1 MSLIS
6 IGLSGLNASQTA
18 LTVTSNNITNV
29 STAGYSRESTTS
41 VAAAMQNVG
50 VGFVGTGTTISDV
63 RRIYNSY
70 MDSQLQ
76 TTTALS
82 ADAATYSDNVSSLD
96 SLLSDSATGISA
108 TLTSFFSALQTAS
121 SNPTDT
127 SSRQLLLT
135 SAQSLS
141 NRFNSISSQITAQN
155 AGINSQLTTLSGQV
169 NDITKQIA
177 SLNQQITT
185 ASASGNT
192 PNSLLD
198 ARNEAVRSLNE
209 LVGVTVQTSST
220 GAYDVYLGTG
230 QALVSGNTANTLSA
244 APSTTDKSQY
254 ALTVNYAGYSTD
266 VTSVVSGGSIGGLL
280 RYRSDVLNPAQNS
293 LGQIALTVSDS
304 INSQLGQGVDS
315 NGNLGSSLFSSI
327 NSASAISQR
336 SQASSNNSAGS
347 GNLNVTIADTGAL
360 TTSDYQVTFTSAT
373 AYSVTRS
380 DGTNMGSYDLS
391 TTPAPQIDGFTLA
404 LSGNPVAAGDSFK
417 VTPTRN
423 AASEISTTM
432 TDASTLALGGALTGT
447 ASSSNSGTATF
458 TQPSLTSTV
467 DIYDSTSKSA
477 LQAGLQNSA
486 PVKLVFDA
494 ASSTSGTQ
502 AYTVYDS
509 KGTSIGTGTIVP
521 GSDNNLSISVPI
533 VDSSGNPVNDADGNP
548 TSFTFSTTVSGTP
561 AANDS
566 YTVALNTSGTSD
578 NRNATALLAL
588 QTTATVGTGSSTGGI
603 SFTAAYAGLVSGVG
617 AQASQATTDASATST
632 VLTTA
637 KANRDS
643 VSGVNLDD
651 EAAALVKY
659 QQYYTAASQIIKTA
673 QDTFTTLLNAL

>member
-82 ADAATYSDNVSSLD
+82 ADAATYSDNVSTLD
-96 SLLSDSATGISA
+96 SLLSDSATGVSA

-135 SAQSLS
+135 AAQTLS
-141 NRFNSISSQITAQN
+141 NRFNSISSQITSQN
-155 AGINSQLTTLSGQV
+155 EGINSQLTTLSGQV

-209 LVGVTVQTSST
+209 LVGVTVQTNSS

-230 QALVSGNTANTLSA
+230 QALVSGNTANTLTA
-244 APSTTDKSQY
+244 APSSTDKTQY
-254 ALTVNYAGYSTD
+254 ALTVNYGNYSTD

-304 INSQLGQGVDS
+304 INSQLAQGVDN
-315 NGNLGSSLFSSI
+315 NGDLGSNLFSSI
-327 NSASAISQR
+327 NSATAVSQR

-347 GNLNVTIADTGAL
+347 GNLDVTIADTGAL

-391 TTPAPQIDGFTLA
+391 TDPAPEIDGFTLA
-404 LSGNPVAAGDSFK
+404 LNGNAVAAGDTFK
-417 VTPTRN
+417 ITPTRN
-423 AASEISTTM
+423 AASQISTTM
-432 TDASTLALGGALTGT
+432 TDSSTLALSGPLTGT
-447 ASSSNSGTATF
+447 ASSSNSGTGTF
-458 TQPSLTSTV
+458 TAPALTTSV
-467 DIYDSTSKSA
+467 DIYDSTSKAA
-477 LQAGLQNSA
+477 LQSGMENST
-486 PVKLVFDA
+486 PVKLVFGS
-494 ASSTSGTQ
+494 ASGGTQ
-502 AYTVYDS
+502 GYTVYDAQ
-509 KGTSIGTGTIVP
+509 GNNIGTGTIVP

-533 VDSSGNPVNDADGNP
+533 VDSSGNAVNDADGNP

-566 YTVALNTSGTSD
+566 YSVAFNTSGTSD
-578 NRNATALLAL
+578 NRNATALLGL
-588 QTTATVGTGSSTGGI
+588 QTSATVGTGAATGGI
-603 SFTAAYAGLVSGVG
+603 SFTAAYAALVSGVG
-617 AQASQATTDASATST
+617 AQSSQATTDASATST
-632 VLTTA
+632 VLATA
-637 KANRDS
+637 KSNRDS

>member
-82 ADAATYSDNVSSLD
+82 ADAATYSDNVSTMD

-108 TLTSFFSALQTAS
+108 TLTSFFSALQTS
-121 SNPTDT
+121 SANPTDT

-135 SAQSLS
+135 AAQSLT
-141 NRFNSISSQITAQN
+141 NRFNSISSQITSQN
-155 AGINSQLTTLSGQV
+155 AGINSQLSTLSGQV

-209 LVGVTVQTSST
+209 LVGVTVQTNSS

-230 QALVSGNTANTLSA
+230 QALVSGNTANTLTA

-254 ALTVNYAGYSTD
+254 ALSVNYGNYSTD
-266 VTSVVSGGSIGGLL
+266 VTSVVTGGSIGGLL

-315 NGNLGSSLFSSI
+315 NGNLGANLFSSI
-327 NSASAISQR
+327 NSATAISQR
-336 SQASSNNSAGS
+336 SLASSNNSAGS

-360 TTSDYQVTFTSAT
+360 TTNDYQVTFTSAT

-391 TTPAPQIDGFTLA
+391 TTPAPEIDGFTLS
-404 LSGNPVAAGDSFK
+404 LNGNAVAAGDSFK
-417 VTPTRN
+417 IVPTRN

-432 TDASTLALGGALTGT
+432 TDTSTLALAGPLTGT

-458 TQPSLTSTV
+458 TQPSLTTSV
-467 DIYDSTSKSA
+467 DVYDSTAKAA
-477 LQAGLQNSA
+477 LQSGLDNST
-486 PVKLVFDA
+486 PVKLVFGT
-494 ASSTSGTQ
+494 ASGGTQ
-502 AYTVYDS
+502 GYTVYDA
-509 KGTSIGTGTIVP
+509 KGNNIGTGTIVP

-533 VDSSGNPVNDADGNP
+533 VDSSGNPVNDASGNP
-548 TSFTFSTTVSGTP
+548 TSFTFATTVSGTP

-566 YTVALNTSGTSD
+566 YSVALNTSGSSD
-578 NRNATALLAL
+578 NRNATALLGL
-588 QTTATVGTGSSTGGI
+588 QTSATVGTGAATGGI
-603 SFTAAYAGLVSGVG
+603 SFTAAYAALVSGVG
-617 AQASQATTDASATST
+617 AQSAQATTDASATST

-673 QDTFTTLLNAL
+673 QDTFSTLLNAL

>member
-29 STAGYSRESTTS
+29 STTGYSRESVTS
-41 VAAAMQNVG
+41 VASAMQNVG

-82 ADAATYSDNVSSLD
+82 SDAATYSTQVASLD
-96 SLLSDSATGISA
+96 SLLSDSGTGISA
-108 TLTSFFSALQTAS
+108 TLTSFFSALQTSS

-141 NRFNSISSQITAQN
+141 NRFNSISTQITSQN
-155 AGINSQLTTLSGQV
+155 DGINQQLTTLTGQV

-177 SLNQQITT
+177 SLNGQITT
-185 ASASGNT
+185 ASSSGNT

-209 LVGVTVQTSST
+209 LVGVTVQTNST

-230 QALVSGNTANTLSA
+230 QALVSGNTANTLTA
-244 APSTTDKSQY
+244 APSATDKTQD
-254 ALTVNYAGYSTD
+254 ALTVNYGNYSTD
-266 VTSVVSGGSIGGLL
+266 VTSVVTGGSIGGLL
-280 RYRSDVLNPAQNS
+280 RYRSDVLNPAQNT

-304 INSQLGQGVDS
+304 INTQLAQGVDS
-315 NGNLGSSLFSSI
+315 NGDLGANLFSSI
-327 NSASAISQR
+327 NSATAISER
-336 SQASSNNSAGS
+336 SQASSANSTGS
-347 GNLNVTIADTGAL
+347 GNLNVTIASTGAL
-360 TTSDYQVTFTSAT
+360 TNDDYQVTFSSAT

-380 DGTNMGSYDLS
+380 DGTSMGSYDLS
-391 TTPAPQIDGFTLA
+391 TTPAPEIDGFTLA
-404 LSGNPVAAGDSFK
+404 LSGNAVSAGDTFK

-432 TDASTLALGGALTGT
+432 TDSTTLALSGALTGT
-447 ASSSNSGTATF
+447 ASSGNSGTASF
-458 TQPSLTSTV
+458 TSPVLTSTV
-467 DIYDSTSKSA
+467 DIYDSTSKST
-477 LQAGLQNSA
+477 LQTGLENSS
-486 PVKLVFDA
+486 PVKLVFGA
-494 ASSTSGTQ
+494 ASSGTQ
-502 AYTVYDS
+502 GYTVYNS

-521 GSDNNLSISVPI
+521 GSSNDLSVSVPML
-533 VDSSGNPVNDADGNP
+533 DSSGNALTDSSGNALSY
-548 TSFTFSTTVSGTP
+548 TFTTTVSGTP
-561 AANDS
+561 ATNDS
-566 YTVALNTSGTSD
+566 YSVNLATAGSSD
-578 NRNATALLAL
+578 NSNATALLAL
-588 QTTATVGTGSSTGGI
+588 QTSSTVGTSAATGGV
-603 SFTAAYAGLVSGVG
+603 SFTAAYASLVSGVG

-632 VLTTA
+632 VLATA
-637 KANRDS
+637 TSNQAS

-673 QDTFTTLLNAL
+673 QDTFSTLLNAL

>member
-1 MSLIS
+1 
-6 IGLSGLNASQTA
+6 
-18 LTVTSNNITNV
+18 
-29 STAGYSRESTTS
+29 
-41 VAAAMQNVG
+41 MQNVG

-121 SNPTDT
+121 ANPTDT

-141 NRFNSISSQITAQN
+141 NRFNSISSQITSQN

-185 ASASGNT
+185 ASASGNA

-209 LVGVTVQTSST
+209 LVGVTVQTNSS

-230 QALVSGNTANTLSA
+230 QALVSGNTSNTLTA

-254 ALTVNYAGYSTD
+254 ALTVNYGNYSTD

-315 NGNLGSSLFSSI
+315 NGDLGSNLFSSI
-327 NSASAISQR
+327 NSATAVASR
-336 SQASSNNSAGS
+336 SLASSNNSTGS

-360 TTSDYQVTFTSAT
+360 TTSDYQVTFTSPT

-391 TTPAPQIDGFTLA
+391 TTPAPEIDGFTLA
-404 LSGNPVAAGDSFK
+404 LSGNAVAAGDTFK

-432 TDASTLALGGALTGT
+432 TDSSTLAFASPLTGT
-447 ASSSNSGTATF
+447 ASSSNSGTGTF
-458 TQPSLTSTV
+458 TQPTLTTTA

-477 LQAGLQNSA
+477 LQAGLQNST
-486 PVKLVFDA
+486 PLKLVFGT
-494 ASSTSGTQ
+494 ASGGTQ
-502 AYTVYDS
+502 AYTVYNAQ
-509 KGTSIGTGTIVP
+509 GTSIGTGTIVP

-533 VDSSGNPVNDADGNP
+533 VDSSGNAVNDADGNP
-548 TSFTFSTTVSGTP
+548 TSFSFSTTVSGTP

-566 YTVALNTSGTSD
+566 YSVAFNTSGTSD

-588 QTTATVGTGSSTGGI
+588 QTSSTVGTGAATGGI
-603 SFTAAYAGLVSGVG
+603 SFTAAYAALVSGVG
-617 AQASQATTDASATST
+617 AQSSQATTDASATST
-632 VLTTA
+632 VLATA
-637 KANRDS
+637 KSNRDS

-673 QDTFTTLLNAL
+673 QDTFSTLLNAL

>member
-29 STAGYSRESTTS
+29 STSGYSRESTTS

-121 SNPTDT
+121 ANPTDT

-141 NRFNSISSQITAQN
+141 NRFNSISSQITSQN

-185 ASASGNT
+185 ASASGNA

-209 LVGVTVQTSST
+209 LVGVTVQTNSS

-230 QALVSGNTANTLSA
+230 QALVSGNTSNTLTA

-254 ALTVNYAGYSTD
+254 ALTVNYGNYSTD

-315 NGNLGSSLFSSI
+315 NGDLGSNLFSSI
-327 NSASAISQR
+327 NSATAVASR
-336 SQASSNNSAGS
+336 SLASSNNSTGS

-360 TTSDYQVTFTSAT
+360 TTSDYQVTFTSPT

-391 TTPAPQIDGFTLA
+391 TTPAPEIDGFTLA
-404 LSGNPVAAGDSFK
+404 LSGNAVAAGDTFK

-432 TDASTLALGGALTGT
+432 TDSSTLAFASPLTGT
-447 ASSSNSGTATF
+447 ASSSNSGTGTF
-458 TQPSLTSTV
+458 TQPTLTTTA

-477 LQAGLQNSA
+477 LQAGLQNST
-486 PVKLVFDA
+486 PLKLVFGT
-494 ASSTSGTQ
+494 ASGGTQ
-502 AYTVYDS
+502 AYTVYNAQ
-509 KGTSIGTGTIVP
+509 GTSIGTGTIVP

-533 VDSSGNPVNDADGNP
+533 VDSSGNAVNDADGNP
-548 TSFTFSTTVSGTP
+548 TSFSFSTTVSGTP

-566 YTVALNTSGTSD
+566 YSVAFNTSGTSD

-588 QTTATVGTGSSTGGI
+588 QTSSTVGTGAATGGI
-603 SFTAAYAGLVSGVG
+603 SFTAAYAALVSGVG
-617 AQASQATTDASATST
+617 AQSSQATTDASATST
-632 VLTTA
+632 VLATA
-637 KANRDS
+637 KSNRDS

-673 QDTFTTLLNAL
+673 QDTFSTLLNAL

>member
-29 STAGYSRESTTS
+29 STAGYSRESALS
-41 VAAAMQNVG
+41 VSSAMQNVG

-82 ADAATYSDNVSSLD
+82 ADAATYSDNVASLD
-96 SLLSDSATGISA
+96 SLLSDSATGISS

-121 SNPTDT
+121 SNPSDT
-127 SSRQLLLT
+127 SSRQLLVT
-135 SAQSLS
+135 AAQTLS
-141 NRFNSISSQITAQN
+141 NRFNSISSQISSQN
-155 AGINSQLTTLSGQV
+155 EGINSQLTTLSGQV

-230 QALVSGNTANTLSA
+230 QALVTGNTANTLTA

-254 ALTVNYAGYSTD
+254 ALSVNYGNYSTD
-266 VTSVVSGGSIGGLL
+266 VTSVVTGGSIGGLL
-280 RYRSDVLNPAQNS
+280 RYRSDVLVPAQNS

-304 INSQLGQGVDS
+304 INSQLGQGLDS
-315 NGNLGSSLFSSI
+315 NGDLGSNLFSSI
-327 NSASAISQR
+327 NSAAAISQR
-336 SQASSNNSAGS
+336 SLASSNNSAGS
-347 GNLNVTIADTGAL
+347 GNLNVTIADTGTL
-360 TTSDYQVTFTSAT
+360 TNDDYQVTFTSAT

-391 TTPAPQIDGFTLA
+391 TTPAPEIDGFTLA
-404 LSGNPVAAGDSFK
+404 LSGNAVSAGDSFK

-423 AASEISTTM
+423 AASAITTTM
-432 TDASTLALGGALTGT
+432 TDSSTLALSGTLTGT
-447 ASSSNSGTATF
+447 ASSSNSGTGTF
-458 TQPSLTSTV
+458 TQPVLTTDV
-467 DIYDSTSKSA
+467 DIYDSTSKSTMQTA
-477 LQAGLQNSA
+477 LDNSA
-486 PVKLVFDA
+486 PVKLVFGA
-494 ASSTSGTQ
+494 ASSGTQ
-502 AYTVYDS
+502 SYTVYDA
-509 KGTSIGTGTIVP
+509 KGNNIGTGTIVP
-521 GSDNNLSISVPI
+521 GSSNDLSISVPML
-533 VDSSGNPVNDADGNP
+533 DSTGTVMNDSDGNP
-548 TSFTFSTTVSGTP
+548 MSFTFSTTVSGTP
-561 AANDS
+561 ATNDS
-566 YTVALNTSGTSD
+566 YSVALTTAGSSD
-578 NRNATALLAL
+578 NRNATALLGL
-588 QTTATVGTGSSTGGI
+588 QTTSTVGTGSATGGV
-603 SFTAAYAGLVSGVG
+603 SFTTAYASLVSGVG
-617 AQASQATTDASATST
+617 AQASQAVTDASATST

>member
-63 RRIYNSY
+63 RRVYNSY

-82 ADAATYSDNVSSLD
+82 ADAATYSDNVASLD

-141 NRFNSISSQITAQN
+141 NRFNSISSQITSQN

-209 LVGVTVQTSST
+209 LVGVTVQTNSS

-230 QALVSGNTANTLSA
+230 QALVSGNTSNTLTA
-244 APSTTDKSQY
+244 APSSTDKSQY
-254 ALTVNYAGYSTD
+254 ALTVNYGNYSTD

-293 LGQIALTVSDS
+293 LGQIALTVSDA
-304 INSQLGQGVDS
+304 INTQLSQGVDS
-315 NGNLGSSLFSSI
+315 NGNLGSNLFSSI
-327 NSASAISQR
+327 NSATAISQR

-404 LSGNPVAAGDSFK
+404 LSGNAVAAGDSFK
-417 VTPTRN
+417 ITPTRN

-432 TDASTLALGGALTGT
+432 TDSSTLAFAGPLSGT
-447 ASSSNSGTATF
+447 ASASNSGTATF
-458 TQPSLTSTV
+458 TQPSLTTTV
-467 DIYDSTSKSA
+467 DGDDSTAKAA
-477 LQAGLQNSA
+477 LQSGLDNST
-486 PVKLVFDA
+486 PVKLVFGT
-494 ASSTSGTQ
+494 ASSGTQ
-502 AYTVYDS
+502 AYTVYDA
-509 KGTSIGTGTIVP
+509 KGNTIGNGTIVP

-548 TSFTFSTTVSGTP
+548 TSFSFSTTVSGTP
-561 AANDS
+561 SANDS
-566 YTVALNTSGTSD
+566 YSVSLNTSGTSD
-578 NRNATALLAL
+578 NRNATALLGL
-588 QTTATVGTGSSTGGI
+588 QTSATVGTGSATGGI
-603 SFTAAYAGLVSGVG
+603 SFTAAYAALVSGVG
-617 AQASQATTDASATST
+617 AQASQASTDASATST
-632 VLTTA
+632 VLATA
-637 KANRDS
+637 KSNRDS

-673 QDTFTTLLNAL
+673 QDTFSTLLNAL

>member
-63 RRIYNSY
+63 RRVYNSY

-82 ADAATYSDNVSSLD
+82 ADAATYSDNVASLD

-141 NRFNSISSQITAQN
+141 NRFNSISSQITSQN

-209 LVGVTVQTSST
+209 LVGVTVQTNSS

-230 QALVSGNTANTLSA
+230 QALVSGNTSNTLTA
-244 APSTTDKSQY
+244 APSSTDKSQY
-254 ALTVNYAGYSTD
+254 ALTVNYGNYSTD

-293 LGQIALTVSDS
+293 LGQIALTVSDA
-304 INSQLGQGVDS
+304 INTQLSQGVDS
-315 NGNLGSSLFSSI
+315 NGNLGSNLFSSI
-327 NSASAISQR
+327 NSATAISQR

-404 LSGNPVAAGDSFK
+404 LSGNAVAAGDSFK
-417 VTPTRN
+417 ITPTRN

-432 TDASTLALGGALTGT
+432 TDSSTLAFAGPLSGT
-447 ASSSNSGTATF
+447 ASASNSGTATF
-458 TQPSLTSTV
+458 TQPSLTTTV
-467 DIYDSTSKSA
+467 DGDDSTAKAA
-477 LQAGLQNSA
+477 LQTGLDNST
-486 PVKLVFDA
+486 PVKLVFGT
-494 ASSTSGTQ
+494 ASSGTQ
-502 AYTVYDS
+502 AYTVYDA
-509 KGTSIGTGTIVP
+509 KGNTIGNGTIVP

-548 TSFTFSTTVSGTP
+548 TSFSFSTTVSGTP
-561 AANDS
+561 SANDS
-566 YTVALNTSGTSD
+566 YSVSLNTSGTSD
-578 NRNATALLAL
+578 NRNATALLGL
-588 QTTATVGTGSSTGGI
+588 QTSATVGTGSATGGI
-603 SFTAAYAGLVSGVG
+603 SFTAAYAALVSGVG
-617 AQASQATTDASATST
+617 AQASQASTDASATST
-632 VLTTA
+632 VLATA
-637 KANRDS
+637 KSNRDS

-673 QDTFTTLLNAL
+673 QDTFSTLLNAL

>member
-82 ADAATYSDNVSSLD
+82 ADAATYSDNVSTMD

-108 TLTSFFSALQTAS
+108 TLTSFFSALQTS
-121 SNPTDT
+121 SANPTDT

-135 SAQSLS
+135 AAQSLT
-141 NRFNSISSQITAQN
+141 NRFNSISSQITSQN
-155 AGINSQLTTLSGQV
+155 AGINSQLSTLSGQV

-209 LVGVTVQTSST
+209 LVGVTVQTNSS

-230 QALVSGNTANTLSA
+230 QALVSGNTANTLTA

-254 ALTVNYAGYSTD
+254 ALSVNYGNYSTD

-315 NGNLGSSLFSSI
+315 NGNLGANLFSSI
-327 NSASAISQR
+327 NSATAISQR
-336 SQASSNNSAGS
+336 SLASSNNSAGS

-360 TTSDYQVTFTSAT
+360 TTNDYQVTFTSAT

-391 TTPAPQIDGFTLA
+391 TTPAPEIDGFTLSLNGSA
-404 LSGNPVAAGDSFK
+404 VAAGDSFK
-417 VTPTRN
+417 IVPTRN

-432 TDASTLALGGALTGT
+432 TDTSTLALAGPLTGT

-458 TQPSLTSTV
+458 TQPSLTTSV
-467 DIYDSTSKSA
+467 DVYDSTAKAA
-477 LQAGLQNSA
+477 LQSGLDNST
-486 PVKLVFDA
+486 PVKLVFGT
-494 ASSTSGTQ
+494 ASGGTQ
-502 AYTVYDS
+502 GYTVYDA
-509 KGTSIGTGTIVP
+509 KGNNIGTGTIVP

-533 VDSSGNPVNDADGNP
+533 VDSSGNPVNDASGNP
-548 TSFTFSTTVSGTP
+548 TSFTFATTVSGTP

-566 YTVALNTSGTSD
+566 YSVALNTSGSSD
-578 NRNATALLAL
+578 NRNATALLGL
-588 QTTATVGTGSSTGGI
+588 QTSATVGTGAATGGI
-603 SFTAAYAGLVSGVG
+603 SFTAAYAALVSGVG
-617 AQASQATTDASATST
+617 AQSAQATTDASATST

-673 QDTFTTLLNAL
+673 QDTFSTLLNAL

>member
-63 RRIYNSY
+63 RRVYNSY

-82 ADAATYSDNVSSLD
+82 ADAATYSDNVASLD

-141 NRFNSISSQITAQN
+141 NRFNSISSQITSQN

-209 LVGVTVQTSST
+209 LVGVTVQTNSS

-230 QALVSGNTANTLSA
+230 QALVSGNTSNTLTA
-244 APSTTDKSQY
+244 APSSTDKSQY
-254 ALTVNYAGYSTD
+254 ALTVNYGNYSTD

-293 LGQIALTVSDS
+293 LGQIALTVSDA
-304 INSQLGQGVDS
+304 INTQLSQGVDS
-315 NGNLGSSLFSSI
+315 NGNLGSNLFSSI
-327 NSASAISQR
+327 NSATAISQR

-404 LSGNPVAAGDSFK
+404 LSGNAVAAGDSFK
-417 VTPTRN
+417 ITPTRN

-432 TDASTLALGGALTGT
+432 TDSSTLAFAGPLSGT
-447 ASSSNSGTATF
+447 ASASNSGTATF
-458 TQPSLTSTV
+458 TQPSLTTTV
-467 DIYDSTSKSA
+467 DGDDSTAKAA
-477 LQAGLQNSA
+477 LQSGLDNST
-486 PVKLVFDA
+486 PVKLVFGT
-494 ASSTSGTQ
+494 ASSGTQ
-502 AYTVYDS
+502 AYTVYDA
-509 KGTSIGTGTIVP
+509 KGNTIGNGTIVP

-533 VDSSGNPVNDADGNP
+533 VDSNGNPVNDADGNP
-548 TSFTFSTTVSGTP
+548 TSFSFSTTVSGTP
-561 AANDS
+561 SANDS
-566 YTVALNTSGTSD
+566 YSVSLNTSGTSD
-578 NRNATALLAL
+578 NRNATALLGL
-588 QTTATVGTGSSTGGI
+588 QTSATVGTGSATGGI
-603 SFTAAYAGLVSGVG
+603 SFTAAYAALVSGVG
-617 AQASQATTDASATST
+617 AQASQASTDASATST
-632 VLTTA
+632 VLATA
-637 KANRDS
+637 KSNRDS

-673 QDTFTTLLNAL
+673 QDTFSTLLNAL

>member
-82 ADAATYSDNVSSLD
+82 SDAATYSDQVSSLD

-141 NRFNSISSQITAQN
+141 NRFNSISTQITSQN

-185 ASASGNT
+185 ASASGNA

-209 LVGVTVQTSST
+209 LVGVTVQTNSA

-230 QALVSGNTANTLSA
+230 QALVSGNTANTLTA

-254 ALTVNYAGYSTD
+254 ALSVNYGNYSSD

-280 RYRSDVLNPAQNS
+280 RYRTDVLNPAQNS

-304 INSQLGQGVDS
+304 INTQLGQGVDN
-315 NGNLGSSLFSSI
+315 NGDLGSNLFSSI
-327 NSASAISQR
+327 NSATAVANR
-336 SQASSNNSAGS
+336 SLASSNNSAGS

-360 TTSDYQVTFTSAT
+360 TTNDYQVTFTSPT

-391 TTPAPQIDGFTLA
+391 TTPAPEIDGFTLA
-404 LSGNPVAAGDSFK
+404 LSGNAVAAGDSFK
-417 VTPTRN
+417 ITPTRN
-423 AASEISTTM
+423 AASEITTTM
-432 TDASTLALGGALTGT
+432 TDASTLAFSGPLTGT
-447 ASSSNSGTATF
+447 TSTSNSGTATF
-458 TQPSLTSTV
+458 TQPSLTTTAN
-467 DIYDSTSKSA
+467 IYDSTSKST
-477 LQAGLQNSA
+477 LQAGLENST

-494 ASSTSGTQ
+494 ASGGTQ
-502 AYTVYDS
+502 GYTVYDS
-509 KGTSIGTGTIVP
+509 KGNSIGTGTIVP

-533 VDSSGNPVNDADGNP
+533 VDSSGNAVNDADGNP
-548 TSFTFSTTVSGTP
+548 TSFSFSTTVSGTP

-566 YTVALNTSGTSD
+566 YSVAFNTTGTSD
-578 NRNATALLAL
+578 NRNATALLNL
-588 QTTATVGTGSSTGGI
+588 QTSATVGTGAATGGI
-603 SFTAAYAGLVSGVG
+603 SFTAAYAALVSGVG
-617 AQASQATTDASATST
+617 AQSAQATTDASATST
-632 VLTTA
+632 VLATA
-637 KANRDS
+637 KSNRDS

-673 QDTFTTLLNAL
+673 QDTFSTLLNAL

>member
-82 ADAATYSDNVSSLD
+82 ADAATYSDNVSTMD

-108 TLTSFFSALQTAS
+108 TLTSFFSALQTS
-121 SNPTDT
+121 SANPTDT

-135 SAQSLS
+135 AAQSLT
-141 NRFNSISSQITAQN
+141 NRFNSISSQITSQN
-155 AGINSQLTTLSGQV
+155 AGINSQLSTLSGQV

-209 LVGVTVQTSST
+209 LVGVTVQTNSS

-230 QALVSGNTANTLSA
+230 QALVSGNTANTLTA

-254 ALTVNYAGYSTD
+254 ALSVNYGNYSTD
-266 VTSVVSGGSIGGLL
+266 VTSVVTGGSIGGLL

-315 NGNLGSSLFSSI
+315 NGNLGANLFSSI
-327 NSASAISQR
+327 NSATAISQR
-336 SQASSNNSAGS
+336 SLASSNNSAGS

-360 TTSDYQVTFTSAT
+360 TTNDYQVTFTSAT

-391 TTPAPQIDGFTLA
+391 TTPAPEIDGFTLSLNGSA
-404 LSGNPVAAGDSFK
+404 MAAGDSFK
-417 VTPTRN
+417 IVPTRN

-432 TDASTLALGGALTGT
+432 TDTSTLALAGPLTGT

-458 TQPSLTSTV
+458 TQPSLTTSV
-467 DIYDSTSKSA
+467 DVYDSTAKAA
-477 LQAGLQNSA
+477 LQSGLDNST
-486 PVKLVFDA
+486 PVKLVFGT
-494 ASSTSGTQ
+494 ASGGTQ
-502 AYTVYDS
+502 GYTVYDA
-509 KGTSIGTGTIVP
+509 KGNNIGTGTIVP

-533 VDSSGNPVNDADGNP
+533 VDSSGNPVNDASGNP
-548 TSFTFSTTVSGTP
+548 TSFTFATTVSGTP

-566 YTVALNTSGTSD
+566 YSVALNTSGSSD
-578 NRNATALLAL
+578 NRNATALLGL
-588 QTTATVGTGSSTGGI
+588 QTSATVGTGAATGGI
-603 SFTAAYAGLVSGVG
+603 SFTAAYAALVSGVG
-617 AQASQATTDASATST
+617 AQSAQATTDASATST

-673 QDTFTTLLNAL
+673 QDTFSTLLNAL

>member
-82 ADAATYSDNVSSLD
+82 ADAATYSDNVSTMD

-108 TLTSFFSALQTAS
+108 TLTSFFSALQTS
-121 SNPTDT
+121 SANPTDT

-135 SAQSLS
+135 AAQSLT
-141 NRFNSISSQITAQN
+141 NRFNSISSQITSQN
-155 AGINSQLTTLSGQV
+155 AGINSQLSTLSGQV

-209 LVGVTVQTSST
+209 LVGVTVQTNSS

-230 QALVSGNTANTLSA
+230 QALVSGNTANTLTA

-254 ALTVNYAGYSTD
+254 ALSVNYGNYSTD

-315 NGNLGSSLFSSI
+315 NGNLGANLFSSI
-327 NSASAISQR
+327 NSATAISQR
-336 SQASSNNSAGS
+336 SLASSNNSAGS

-360 TTSDYQVTFTSAT
+360 TTNDYQVTFTSAT

-391 TTPAPQIDGFTLA
+391 TTPAPEIDGFTLS
-404 LSGNPVAAGDSFK
+404 LNGNAVAAGDSFK
-417 VTPTRN
+417 IVPTRN

-432 TDASTLALGGALTGT
+432 TDTSTLALAGPLTGT

-458 TQPSLTSTV
+458 TQPSLTTSV
-467 DIYDSTSKSA
+467 DVYDSTAKAA
-477 LQAGLQNSA
+477 LQSGLDNST
-486 PVKLVFDA
+486 PVKLVFGT
-494 ASSTSGTQ
+494 ASGGTQ
-502 AYTVYDS
+502 GYTVYDA
-509 KGTSIGTGTIVP
+509 KGNNIGTGTIVP

-533 VDSSGNPVNDADGNP
+533 VDSSGNPVNDASGNP
-548 TSFTFSTTVSGTP
+548 TSFTFATTVSGTP

-566 YTVALNTSGTSD
+566 YSVALNTSGSSD
-578 NRNATALLAL
+578 NRNATALLGL
-588 QTTATVGTGSSTGGI
+588 QTSATVGTGAATGGI
-603 SFTAAYAGLVSGVG
+603 SFTAAYAALVSGVG
-617 AQASQATTDASATST
+617 AQSAQATTDASATST

-673 QDTFTTLLNAL
+673 QDTFSTLLNAL